1 MGGLLYAVGIGTLFP
16 LSGFLLFVFGEFVRI
31 DRYESASARR
41 AELAAAKSER
51 RKPMELGPSP
61 VSRLQWKSVL
71 VHQAAAFCAFLSMA
85 VFSITLADR
94 QAEYLFSIT
103 GLVSVLTHFFASSK
117 AMPRDE

>member
-1 MGGLLYAVGIGTLFP
+1 L
-16 LSGFLLFVFGEFVRI
+16 
-31 DRYESASARR
+31 
-41 AELAAAKSER
+41 
-51 RKPMELGPSP
+51 
-61 VSRLQWKSVL
+61 KSVL